1 MAEPAQIGFSPD
13 FAYSGL
19 EEFKGLNTKAKRP
32 AIDDEEC
39 SVLENLMPIGK
50 SNLRAMYGKG
60 PALYTAPLGK
70 TIVCAA
76 TYNIGKVDYHFV
88 TLSDGTAVQVAVSN
102 GAVTTISNTPGT
114 FYATGGDLPHIAQ
127 YGASG
132 ILIVTTATSD
142 GYYAWDG
149 TLYSPGQSAPAWLSG
164 QVGGPLVLVG
174 NTNSTTTLS
183 GFSSTVGVVVG
194 MVATAAMG
202 DIPPNDFVNGGTST
216 TVTLTDAAT
225 GSNSGQNITFSW
237 QMPTGIQGT
246 GIDTY
251 QTRVFIVNGPDI
263 IMSAAGNGAY
273 FAAANGGSIQTSTDS
288 SLRKI
293 YSTIIAANGYIYPI
307 GDSSIWNI
315 SNVTQTITNAVATA
329 IYQYNNSDPQTGT
342 EWPNSVTIFGRGII
356 LVNTN
361 GVYDLFGNAA
371 TKISDPLDGLF
382 ATLDGSVK
390 PTSATCTLNGVRCL
404 VVCFRATD
412 YLGITRNML
421 ALFDG
426 KKWWLGSQE
435 IPPTFIYTQEIDSN
449 LTTYGTDG
457 NTIYPLFQTPS
468 VMVLKTLQSKLYGG
482 KLGYLTNKM
491 SNRYYLELDTLG
503 DDSLVPTVTIDSET
517 SQIPVQGSLSSTLV
531 WTNAAGQVI
540 QFQNALS
547 ENLFWTLSGLINIV
561 RATNWGALLGF
572 TFTSLS
578 PDFVILKTGVG
589 YQEEGATGP

>member
-19 EEFKGLNTKAKRP
+19 EDFKGLNTKAKRP

-39 SVLENLMPIGK
+39 FVLENLMPIGK

-60 PALYTAPLGK
+60 PALYTAPGGK
-70 TIVCAA
+70 TIVYAA
-76 TYNIGKVDYHFV
+76 TYNIGKIDYHFV
-88 TLSDGTAVQVAVSN
+88 CLSDGTADQVAVVGGIITPITS
-102 GAVTTISNTPGT
+102 TPGT
-114 FYATGGDLPHIAQ
+114 FYTPGGDLPHITQ

-132 ILIVTTATSD
+132 ILIVTTAQAD
-142 GYYAWDG
+142 GYFAWDG
-149 TLYSPGQSAPAWLSG
+149 TLYSPGDSAPGWLSG

-174 NTNSTTTLS
+174 DTNSTTTLS
-183 GFSSTVGVVVG
+183 GFSSTVGVTVG
-194 MVATAAMG
+194 MLATAAMG
-202 DIPPNDFVNGGTST
+202 DIPPNDFVNGGTSN

-237 QMPTGIQGT
+237 QMPTGIKGT

-273 FAAANGGSIQTSTDS
+273 FAAANGGSITTSTDS

-315 SNVTQTITNAVATA
+315 DNVTQTVTNNVATA
-329 IYQYNNSDPQTGT
+329 TYQYNNSDPQTGT

-361 GVYDLFGNAA
+361 GIYDLFGNAA
-371 TKISDPLDGLF
+371 TKISDPLDGLW
-382 ATLDGSVK
+382 ATLDTSVK
-390 PTSATCTLNGVRCL
+390 PTSAVCTLYGIRCL
-404 VVCFRATD
+404 VVCFRAAD

-426 KKWWLGSQE
+426 KKWWTANQE
-435 IPPTFIYTQEIDSN
+435 IPPTFIYTQEIDSD
-449 LTTYGTDG
+449 LTTYGTEG
-457 NTIYPLFQTPS
+457 ATIYPLFQVPS
-468 VMVLKTLQSKLYGG
+468 MTVLKTLQSKLYGG
-482 KLGYLTNKM
+482 RLGYLSNKM
-491 SNRYYLELDTLG
+491 SNRYALELDTLG
-503 DDSLVPTVTIDSET
+503 QDSLVPTVTIDSET
-517 SQIPVQGSLSSTLV
+517 SQIPVQGSLSGQLI
-531 WTNAAGQVI
+531 WTNAAGQAI
-540 QFQNALS
+540 QFQNAS
-547 ENLFWTLSGLINIV
+547 FQNLFWTLSGLINIV

-578 PDFVILKTGVG
+578 PDFVILKCGIG